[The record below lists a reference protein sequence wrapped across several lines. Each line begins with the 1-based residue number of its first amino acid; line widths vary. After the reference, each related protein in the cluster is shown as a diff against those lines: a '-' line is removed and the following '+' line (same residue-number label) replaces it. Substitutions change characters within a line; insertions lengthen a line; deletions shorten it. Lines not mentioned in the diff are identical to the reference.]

1 MTKFHIASGVFLI
14 GLTIALDSLASQTTP
29 VVPVAVTT
37 QDLLK
42 PKPAAAQASTPPVPL
57 KQLSGRRILVDAG
70 HGGTDPGAM
79 RAGVEEKDVTLDVS
93 LLLRDKLKDL
103 GASVDMTRDSDV
115 FIPLPD
121 RLAHSNNTCPD
132 LFVSVHVNAIKKA
145 GISGIETY
153 YFDDRSKPLA
163 GVVLKTL
170 SVRLHENAKWSH
182 SRDLFVLD
190 GNRVPATLAEIG
202 YITNPATRAKLRT
215 TAYQDK
221 VASALAD
228 SVVTYLATPGAE
240 HGCVLTS

>member
-1 MTKFHIASGVFLI
+1 MTKFHIAFGVFLI
-14 GLTIALDSLASQTTP
+14 GLTFALDSLASQTTP
-29 VVPVAVTT
+29 DVSPCAVT
-37 QDLLK
+37 
-42 PKPAAAQASTPPVPL
+42 KPAQEAVKPAPKVAPTPV
-57 KQLSGRRILVDAG
+57 KQLAGRIILVDAG

-79 RAGVEEKDVTLDVS
+79 RSGVEEKDINLDVS
-93 LLLRDKLKDL
+93 LMLRDKLKDL
-103 GASVDMTRDSDV
+103 GATVDMTRDTDV

-132 LFVSVHVNAIKKA
+132 LFLSVHVNAVKKA
-145 GISGIETY
+145 EISGIETY

-163 GVVLKTL
+163 DGVLKTL

-182 SRDLFVLD
+182 SRDLFVLN

-202 YITNPATRAKLRT
+202 YITNSATRAKLRT